1 MQYDPN
7 NAAACSP
14 IRSDVCGASFLKEG
28 IIVMENKLKEEK
40 NSGLTLRAATP
51 DDAAALLAIYAPYV
65 TDTAITFE
73 YDIPSEQEFRSR
85 IAHTL
90 ETYPYIVAE
99 SDGVIVGYAYAG
111 PFKERAAY
119 DWAVETTVYVDRVK
133 KRGGVGTALYEALE
147 KALAAQGIL
156 NVEACIGYPENGVD
170 DEYLTCDSP
179 KFHEYM
185 GYRLVGEFR
194 RCGYKFGRWYN
205 MIWMEKF
212 LGEHP
217 DDATIQP
224 IKKFSEIA
232 GSVLPIV
239 VDESE
244 RKSHIVKN
252 MHTVT
257 AAQMKQIEKNAF
269 EQGMPYLQMM
279 ENAGT
284 AAYRGIRER
293 YPEARS
299 LAIFIGKGNNGGD
312 GSVIARLAAADGLK
326 VKLVLVEGRPVTHDA
341 LLNFE
346 RIEDN
351 ANVTVTDIKKVCEGI
366 QTAPWVVL
374 NRLKTD
380 VIVDALYGTGF
391 HGELRESGDMACVL
405 MNVSSAPTVALDLP
419 SGVNADT
426 GESAFNAVRADVT
439 FAFDS
444 YKNLHSITESAAL
457 CGEIILADIGIPEKC
472 HV

>member
-1 MQYDPN
+1 M
-7 NAAACSP
+7 
-14 IRSDVCGASFLKEG
+14 LKM
-28 IIVMENKLKEEK
+28 MENNTENRKSSSL
-40 NSGLTLRAATP
+40 LLRAATP

-73 YDIPSEQEFRSR
+73 YEVPSESEFRAR
-85 IAHTL
+85 IEHTL
-90 ETYPYIVAE
+90 ERYPYIVAE
-99 SDGVIVGYAYAG
+99 LDGAPVGYAYAG

-119 DWAVETTVYVDRVK
+119 DWAVETTVYVERSH
-133 KRGGVGTALYEALE
+133 RGSGTGKALYEALE
-147 KALAAQGIL
+147 TALAAQGIL
-156 NVEACIGYPENGVD
+156 NAEACIGYPENGVD
-170 DEYLTCDSP
+170 DEHLTCASP

-205 MIWMEKF
+205 MIWMEKL

-217 DDATIQP
+217 DDGSVEP
-224 IKKFSEIA
+224 IKRFDEIA
-232 GSVLPIV
+232 ASVLPV
-239 VDESE
+239 RVDTGAMKAE
-244 RKSHIVKN
+244 KS
-252 MHTVT
+252 MRTVT
-257 AAQMKQIEKNAF
+257 AAQMKQIERNAF

-293 YPEARS
+293 FPEARS

-312 GSVIARLAAADGLK
+312 GSVIARLAAADGLMIQ
-326 VKLVLVEGRPVTHDA
+326 LILVEGAPVTDDA
-341 LLNFE
+341 SLNFE
-346 RIEDN
+346 RIKDN
-351 ANVTVTDIKKVCEGI
+351 VNVS
-366 QTAPWVVL
+366 VVSIDEL
-374 NRLKTD
+374 GAADGD

-391 HGELRESGDMACVL
+391 HGALREAGAKACAL
-405 MNVSSAPTVALDLP
+405 MNASGAPVAALDLP

-426 GESAFNAVRADVT
+426 GEIAPGAARADVT

-444 YKNLHSITESAAL
+444 YKKLHAIAASAEM
-457 CGEIILADIGIPEKC
+457 CGEIVLADIGIPEKC